1 MLSTVIG
8 ALLPIVITL
17 GLGYLAGWHHDFTG
31 DQAATL
37 NRMVM
42 LYALPLSLFVGMVTT
57 SRHELA
63 ESAGIAFAVAGSMVA
78 SFFLTL
84 LAAWRIWKQD
94 LGTAS
99 LYGLAVG
106 GPSVPFVGTSVLGY
120 LFGTSA
126 TIPISA
132 ASLALNLVQV
142 PVCLVLLG
150 TMASKPGT
158 TTSLAPDR
166 TRSQEVKGDIVSAL
180 KEPVVWAPVL
190 GLLLALS
197 EIDLPAS
204 VDRGLD
210 LLGTTTGGVA
220 LFASGVVLYAQKV
233 LFNRTI
239 GALVVARNLVVPAA
253 LWAVLLMVG
262 MDRQAL
268 HESVVT
274 VAIPTASVTVILAV
288 RFHTAER
295 VMASTLF
302 YSTILSLLTL
312 AGFIALTD

>member
-42 LYALPLSLFVGMVTT
+42 LYALPLSLFVGMATT
-57 SRHELA
+57 PRHELT
-63 ESAGIAFAVAGSMVA
+63 ESGGLALAIGGSMVV
-78 SFFLTL
+78 SFFVTL
-84 LAAWRIWKQD
+84 LAAWRIWHQD

-106 GPSVPFVGTSVLGY
+106 GPSVPFVGTSVLEY
-120 LFGTSA
+120 LFGAPA
-126 TIPISA
+126 TIPISV

-150 TMASKPGT
+150 T
-158 TTSLAPDR
+158 TSTAEGNATVPAGDR
-166 TRSQEVKGDIVSAL
+166 SADQQVMGDIVSAL
-180 KEPVVWAPVL
+180 REPVVWAPVL
-190 GLLLALS
+190 GLLLALTGI
-197 EIDLPAS
+197 ELPVS
-204 VDRGLD
+204 VDRGLA
-210 LLGTTTGGVA
+210 LLGATTGGVA
-220 LFASGVVLYAQKV
+220 LFASGVVLYAQQV
-233 LFNRTI
+233 LFNKTI
-239 GALVVARNLVVPAA
+239 GALVIARNLLVPAG
-253 LWAVLLMVG
+253 LWAVLLLVG
-262 MDRQAL
+262 MDRVAV

-274 VAIPTASVTVILAV
+274 LAIPTASVTVILAV
-288 RFHTAER
+288 RFRTAER